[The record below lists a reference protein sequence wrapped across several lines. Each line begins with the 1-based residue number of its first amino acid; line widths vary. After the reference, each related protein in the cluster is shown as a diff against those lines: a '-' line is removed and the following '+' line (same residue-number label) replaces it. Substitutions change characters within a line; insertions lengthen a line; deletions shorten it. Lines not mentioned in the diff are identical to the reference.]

1 MKKLSAF
8 LALSLLLQSVVP
20 AWAQF
25 ARVAPVEVAP
35 SVGAAAAG
43 IAAPL
48 AGATGVVP
56 ALSVLSASPL
66 SSPSAVPALSAS
78 AAALPAAAAPVVS
91 AAAFSASAASAV
103 AAVPA
108 ASPAAAVPGVPAA
121 DVSAPRAAA
130 ASPASAP
137 ALAPK
142 GKVSSIQSLSAAAV
156 DAAAAGARE
165 FDGSSSPALEPA
177 TSAIAEPSAPQE
189 ERVEEGENVP
199 QRPQLSF
206 QPAAKAALH
215 AFEPGASMY
224 GAMKLVK
231 DSPFSREYWN
241 QYSKG
246 AEIDVVI
253 RGESV
258 FSRPTKITFAATKR
272 IGDLTREDFEGTVP
286 AHMIQVGVR
295 ELRRVLMANLE
306 ENRKRWSPEQPPVSL
321 DSKVRVVKFQ
331 SYLELFK
338 QANGPDAVPTP
349 DLPTA
354 RTPLKVKAEG
364 PLERMSYI
372 LPRAVYLDL
381 DMFDGPVSKDILADM
396 AKLQRTGVYFV
407 ALSRK
412 PYAEANG
419 IKEKLVKQLSAYQL
433 SVLMPIRFL
442 MVSDDG
448 AVISE
453 LPRGGSPVAVDVL
466 RFTPAEIDV
475 LRSAVA
481 RGAEQIG
488 IKPRAVAEVRQPPL
502 VDTSDN
508 PFNQGKPA
516 FVRPDPRVRFEAV
529 LPKMTDAQ
537 FADWRAAFDGVLA
550 AQGLKILFRATALPD
565 GRRSVV
571 ITRTDLAGSM
581 RRLADALG
589 EQFALYMNPGDALV
603 LTRDPALMAANSKS
617 LDFGKITGLQGA
629 ELAENALGLMLGE
642 HRENVEGDL
651 SGSATRIIS
660 FSRDRHR
667 YLSEALI
674 QVDMEEQNINFFSG
688 HVVHAAEDWLI
699 YQVQNGRIPSK
710 EEFAQHLRD
719 HWNAGMREFKAV
731 GMPPAHL
738 SEGWLNASLT
748 RALSMYDIVVATKKR
763 GEVIAGSEIPNFFV
777 LKDYER
783 RSGKLKRRYTLHTIF
798 DFIALRPDPNRP
810 GHATLV
816 IYDFKTGPAKTR
828 PKLNKDVQVLTYA
841 LFAHEKWVG
850 KKFPTPYFSGDK
862 GYVIDDVSVEFIY
875 NKKLQPTDVT
885 RWSLDGV
892 RRKIIGT
899 LNRIDAAEKKLYGYT
914 PGGKPV
920 VKKPTAKKPAG
931 KATAKKA
938 APKMAAAKKTPKPA
952 VKKTPKTAAKA
963 PASKKTSV

>member
-8 LALSLLLQSVVP
+8 LALSLLLQSSVP
-20 AWAQF
+20 AWAQI
-25 ARVAPVEVAP
+25 ARVAPVEASP
-35 SVGAAAAG
+35 SVGVAAAG
-43 IAAPL
+43 VSVPF
-48 AGATGVVP
+48 AGPAGVVP
-56 ALSVLSASPL
+56 ALGSLPVAVLSAPAAAPAP
-66 SSPSAVPALSAS
+66 SPSAAARTAAAAPALSAAAAS
-78 AAALPAAAAPVVS
+78 AAVPAAAAPAAAAPVS
-91 AAAFSASAASAV
+91 APSADAA
-103 AAVPA
+103 P
-108 ASPAAAVPGVPAA
+108 ASPAGAAPAA
-121 DVSAPRAAA
+121 
-130 ASPASAP
+130 AP
-137 ALAPK
+137 AAK
-142 GKVSSIQSLSAAAV
+142 
-156 DAAAAGARE
+156 AAGARAPALGALSFGAADVDGAAR
-165 FDGSSSPALEPA
+165 FDGAALSPALEPA
-177 TSAIAEPSAPQE
+177 TSAVPEPELAQAERA
-189 ERVEEGENVP
+189 EEGENLP

-215 AFEPGASMY
+215 ALDAGAALY
-224 GAMKLVK
+224 GTMKLVK
-231 DSPFSREYWN
+231 DSPFSRDYWN

-253 RGESV
+253 RGEAV

-272 IGDLTREDFEGTVP
+272 IGDLTREDFQGTVP
-286 AHMIQVGVR
+286 AHMLQVGVK
-295 ELRRVLMANLE
+295 ELRRVLIANLE
-306 ENRKRWSPEQPPVSL
+306 ENRKRWSPEQPQVSL

-331 SYLELFK
+331 TYLDLFRE
-338 QANGPDAVPTP
+338 ANGPNSVPAP
-349 DLPTA
+349 EVPTA

-364 PLERMSYI
+364 ALERMSYV

-381 DMFDGPVSKDILADM
+381 DMFDGPVPKDLLADM

-412 PYAEANG
+412 PYAEVGA
-419 IKEKLVKQLSAYQL
+419 IKDKLVKQLSAYQL

-442 MVSDDG
+442 MVTDDG

-453 LPRGGSPVAVDVL
+453 LPRGGSPVALDVV
-466 RFTPAEIDV
+466 RFSPAEIDV
-475 LRSAVA
+475 LRAAAA

-488 IKPRAVAEVRQPPL
+488 VRPRAVTEVRQPPL
-502 VDTSDN
+502 VDTGDN
-508 PFNQGKPA
+508 PFNHGKPA
-516 FVRPDPRVRFEAV
+516 FVRPDPRVRYEAI
-529 LPKMTDAQ
+529 LPKMTEAQ

-550 AQGLKILFRATALPD
+550 AQGLKVLFRATALPD

-581 RRLADALG
+581 RRLGEALG
-589 EQFALYMNPGDALV
+589 EKFALYMNPGDALV
-603 LTRDPALMAANSKS
+603 LTRDPALMAANPKS

-629 ELAENALGLMLGE
+629 DLAENALGLMLGE
-642 HRENVEGDL
+642 HRDNVEGDL

-699 YQVQNGRIPSK
+699 WKVQNGEIPTK
-710 EEFAQHLRD
+710 EEFSRHLRD

-763 GEVIAGSEIPNFFV
+763 GEIIAGSEIPNFFV

-783 RSGKLKRRYTLHTIF
+783 RTGRLKRRYTLHTIF

-850 KKFPTPYFSGDK
+850 KKFPAPYFAGDK

-914 PGGKPV
+914 PGGKPAF
-920 VKKPTAKKPAG
+920 KKKPA
-931 KATAKKA
+931 AH
-938 APKMAAAKKTPKPA
+938 APAKKTAKTRAKAPA
-952 VKKTPKTAAKA
+952 KTAAKA
-963 PASKKTSV
+963 AGTKKPKA